1 MMMFRVVGI
10 FLCISHAQAAC
21 AGNVGTCNVTS
32 RDSALLQ
39 RASYLQVSKDQKL
52 PAPSCVAEGVLR
64 RMLKSVVR
72 ANVIRGVF
80 HDAVDQD
87 NLLLKNHTS
96 GKWVAIKGS
105 YGGVD
110 GCMYSPLTE
119 GTSGTPNPDHNRNI
133 QNGFRWAKRL
143 CAKICSYSWPQ
154 GLRGTSLCKRA
165 TDCSVDLTVL
175 GSLMTIQNAGGPV
188 VRMSWGRTKG
198 PCKGSMIVTP
208 FTKNTDKLK
217 EYENK
222 PALNSAPSLTG
233 IDDPQ
238 QYRTAFAKWGFD
250 PTDQVALMG
259 AHSFGHIEVCA
270 GGLNGIEKGPFCY
283 RKEYVN
289 VTMADGSA
297 WRKPHN
303 NWGDGGLWD
312 RTPTKFDN
320 DYFKLFEDE
329 TFEHKDDCCGKIKK
343 GYCHRGGTMVTIT
356 RRDATGRGVKGKRIP
371 NGPCS
376 VSWCRSDR
384 KGRTHMKSTKV
395 WEQVNPQ
402 WPGFGKARKHG
413 TQRRMIRLAADWAL
427 LADPVLKAKVKQFAN
442 DEPAFFAAFAVAWE
456 KVINKTH
463 SPLSLCIGGEA
474 SDADIDQAYKI
485 LQCQDK
491 HRKCPKA
498 KCWKKNWARR
508 CPRKCQRCPDQQP

>member
-87 NLLLKNHTS
+87 HLLLKNHTS

-175 GSLMTIQNAGGPV
+175 GSLMTIQNAEVQLCECHGVAPR
-188 VRMSWGRTKG
+188 VRAKG
-198 PCKGSMIVTP
+198 V
-208 FTKNTDKLK
+208 
-217 EYENK
+217 
-222 PALNSAPSLTG
+222 
-233 IDDPQ
+233 
-238 QYRTAFAKWGFD
+238 
-250 PTDQVALMG
+250 
-259 AHSFGHIEVCA
+259 
-270 GGLNGIEKGPFCY
+270 
-283 RKEYVN
+283 
-289 VTMADGSA
+289 
-297 WRKPHN
+297 
-303 NWGDGGLWD
+303 
-312 RTPTKFDN
+312 
-320 DYFKLFEDE
+320 
-329 TFEHKDDCCGKIKK
+329 
-343 GYCHRGGTMVTIT
+343 
-356 RRDATGRGVKGKRIP
+356 
-371 NGPCS
+371 
-376 VSWCRSDR
+376 
-384 KGRTHMKSTKV
+384 
-395 WEQVNPQ
+395 
-402 WPGFGKARKHG
+402 
-413 TQRRMIRLAADWAL
+413 
-427 LADPVLKAKVKQFAN
+427 
-442 DEPAFFAAFAVAWE
+442 
-456 KVINKTH
+456 
-463 SPLSLCIGGEA
+463 
-474 SDADIDQAYKI
+474 
-485 LQCQDK
+485 
-491 HRKCPKA
+491 
-498 KCWKKNWARR
+498 
-508 CPRKCQRCPDQQP
+508 